1 MMGEVFALA
10 AAVVWAFAVILFKRS
25 GETVSPFALNL
36 FRVLIS
42 AVIFVTINLVLDQ
55 PLFGWASR
63 RDYVVLYA
71 SGIIGIAL
79 ADTLFH
85 KSLNIVG
92 AGITAIVD
100 CLFSPLVVIFA
111 YFLLSERIGP
121 WQLFGMVFIVTGV
134 FVASRHRPPPGITRS
149 DLARGIVV
157 GVAGMVALS
166 LGIVIA
172 KPVLNQTPVL
182 WVTTMRQLGALGVM
196 LPAAAISP
204 HRREY
209 VAVFRPV
216 RTWRFTLT
224 GTILGSCLALLFW
237 IAGMKYTDASI
248 AAILNQTTTIY
259 MLVFASLFLKE
270 KFTWRKALASLLALL
285 GIGMVILG

>member
-1 MMGEVFALA
+1 MGELFALA
-10 AAVVWAFAVILFKRS
+10 AAVLWAFAVILFKRS

-42 AVIFVTINLVLDQ
+42 GVIFVSIIAILNE
-55 PLFGWASR
+55 PLISR
-63 RDYVVLYA
+63 APRSDYLILFA

-100 CLFSPLVVIFA
+100 CLYSPLVVLFA
-111 YFLLSERIGP
+111 FHLLEERIGI
-121 WQLFGMVFIVTGV
+121 WQLAGMAFIVLGVFI
-134 FVASRHRPPPGITRS
+134 ASRHKPPPGTTRRT
-149 DLARGIVV
+149 LVQGVV
-157 GVAGMVALS
+157 WGVLGMVALS

-172 KPVLNQTPVL
+172 KPVLNRVPVL
-182 WVTTMRQLGALGVM
+182 WATTMRQIGALAVM
-196 LPAAAISP
+196 LPIAVFSP
-204 HRREY
+204 HRRDY
-209 VAVFRPV
+209 LAVFKPV
-216 RTWRFTLT
+216 PTWRFTLT

-237 IAGMKYTDASI
+237 IAGMKYTDVSI

-259 MLVFASLFLKE
+259 MLIFATIFLKE
-270 KFTWRKALASLLALL
+270 AFTRQKAAASLLALL

>member
-1 MMGEVFALA
+1 MGELFALA

-42 AVIFVTINLVLDQ
+42 GAIFVTIILVLDQ
-55 PLFGWASR
+55 PLFGGASQG
-63 RDYVVLYA
+63 DHFVLFA

-100 CLFSPLVVIFA
+100 CLYSPLVVIFA
-111 YFLLSERIGP
+111 YFLLTERIGT

-134 FVASRHRPPPGITRS
+134 FVASRHRPPPGTTGS
-149 DLARGIVV
+149 VLARGIVW

-172 KPVLNQTPVL
+172 KPVLNQAPVL

-196 LPAAAISP
+196 LPAAVISP

-209 VAVFRPV
+209 LAVFRPT
-216 RTWRFTLT
+216 RTWRFTLS

-259 MLVFASLFLKE
+259 MLVFASLFLQE
-270 KFTWRKALASLLALL
+270 RFTRRKAVASLLALL